1 MKRLLLLLLLIP
13 AAGRAQNFEIGL
25 NGGVTVHAR
34 PMKNNYTSQDK
45 GKAGYAALAKVSLL
59 LPHTQIG
66 IGVEATSILETN
78 ALISPYTSSE
88 TNYLAKPLIVPHAF
102 YNFVHYNGSNY
113 IYGGLMVGLAVAN
126 LGVNTYEYSSTSNNY
141 ITGYT
146 TTYNSSLGFAA
157 GLQAGFVSCF
167 GKSKRVGI
175 NVQAALRFVDYSY
188 TDPHTTL
195 PDNPYHYRYIYLPF
209 TAGIRYRI

>member
-1 MKRLLLLLLLIP
+1 MKRLLLLLLLAP
-13 AAGRAQNFEIGL
+13 TVGRAQNFEIGL

-45 GKAGYAALAKVSLL
+45 VKVGFAALGKVSLL

-66 IGVEATSILETN
+66 IGVEATAITETN

-102 YNFVHYNGSNY
+102 YNFVHYNGQNY
-113 IYGGLMVGLAVAN
+113 VYGGLMLGLAVAS
-126 LGVNTYEYSSTSNNY
+126 LGVNTYEYSSPGNY

-146 TTYNSSLGFAA
+146 TAYNSSLGFAA

-167 GKSKRVGI
+167 GKSKKLGV
-175 NVQAALRFVDYSY
+175 NVQAAIRYVNYNY
-188 TDPHTTL
+188 KDPNSSL
-195 PDNPYHYRYIYLPF
+195 PDNPYNYRYIYLPF